1 MITYADF
8 APGVVLGECPFAFTP
23 EALAQWAALFPDDEE
38 CQPTMPP
45 AMIAMVVMRAFM
57 QLMQDRPPGNIHAG
71 QKFWIPRLP
80 ELNERLVTSLRC
92 IGKELRNG
100 RRWVTF
106 GTKTVDAARGVLF
119 QGQMKMIWAA

>member
-1 MITYADF
+1 
-8 APGVVLGECPFAFTP
+8 
-23 EALAQWAALFPDDEE
+23 
-38 CQPTMPP
+38 
-45 AMIAMVVMRAFM
+45 M